1 MERIICL
8 IIGYAFGLFQTGYFV
23 GKLNHVDIRKTG
35 SGNSGSTNALRVLG
49 VKAGLMTFVGDVLK
63 CVLPIL
69 LVRQIFSG
77 SDCLPLLAMYTGAGA
92 TLGHNYPFYLK
103 FKGGKGIAVL
113 AGLVLS
119 TKLWM
124 VPIPLAAFIFVV
136 AVTPIPLA
144 AFIFVVAVT
153 RYVSAGSLL
162 VTIIF
167 LAEVICFGQMG
178 GFAMAQPYVYE
189 LYLVTFLLMALAWWR
204 HRANIKRLLNGT
216 ENKIGS
222 SKK

>member
-35 SGNSGSTNALRVLG
+35 SGNFWFYECTACAWSKSRTDDVFA
-49 VKAGLMTFVGDVLK
+49 GDVLK

-103 FKGGKGIAVL
+103 FKGGKGIGV
-113 AGLVLS
+113 AGGRGFPPSSGWFRSHLLHLF
-119 TKLWM
+119 LWWQS
-124 VPIPLAAFIFVV
+124 P
-136 AVTPIPLA
+136 
-144 AFIFVVAVT
+144 
-153 RYVSAGSLL
+153 
-162 VTIIF
+162 
-167 LAEVICFGQMG
+167 
-178 GFAMAQPYVYE
+178 AMFPQGH
-189 LYLVTFLLMALAWWR
+189 FW
-204 HRANIKRLLNGT
+204 
-216 ENKIGS
+216 
-222 SKK
+222 

>member
-49 VKAGLMTFVGDVLK
+49 VKAGLMTFAGDVLK

-103 FKGGKGIAVL
+103 FKGC
-113 AGLVLS
+113 
-119 TKLWM
+119 
-124 VPIPLAAFIFVV
+124 
-136 AVTPIPLA
+136 
-144 AFIFVVAVT
+144 
-153 RYVSAGSLL
+153 LL
-162 VTIIF
+162 YTS
-167 LAEVICFGQMG
+167 
-178 GFAMAQPYVYE
+178 PSP
-189 LYLVTFLLMALAWWR
+189 R
-204 HRANIKRLLNGT
+204 D
-216 ENKIGS
+216 
-222 SKK
+222 

>member
-1 MERIICL
+1 M
-8 IIGYAFGLFQTGYFV
+8 

-49 VKAGLMTFVGDVLK
+49 VKAGLMTFAGDVLK

-92 TLGHNYPFYLK
+92 TLGH
-103 FKGGKGIAVL
+103 
-113 AGLVLS
+113 
-119 TKLWM
+119 
-124 VPIPLAAFIFVV
+124 
-136 AVTPIPLA
+136 A

-216 ENKIGS
+216 ENKIGF